1 MLKLCICAVLL
12 FQVSSVIEGKSLEIA
27 SYARVARNGAQLTN
41 LSSHEVDESKQN
53 HHQQQQPEMYNFEI
67 RNQFPS
73 LREFN
78 SEIIYSTPANKTE
91 ILTLGTAA
99 GDTAAATTGR
109 ASVPQSVLTDA
120 SSVGTGRSGGS
131 VYPFPSLP
139 LVLSPR
145 QRAKSISSYAQ
156 QHFYNHAPGPA
167 SSAEYHQPRVVYSQG
182 SFRV

>member
-1 MLKLCICAVLL
+1 MLKLCICAVIL

-27 SYARVARNGAQLTN
+27 SYARVARNGAQLSN
-41 LSSHEVDESKQN
+41 SSSHEVDGSKQDH
-53 HHQQQQPEMYNFEI
+53 HHQQQRPEMYNFEI

-73 LREFN
+73 RREFN
-78 SEIIYSTPANKTE
+78 SQIIYSTSANKTE
-91 ILTLGTAA
+91 ILTLGTA
-99 GDTAAATTGR
+99 TTGR
-109 ASVPQSVLTDA
+109 ASVPQPVLTDA

-131 VYPFPSLP
+131 AYPFPSFP
-139 LVLSPR
+139 LVLSPQ